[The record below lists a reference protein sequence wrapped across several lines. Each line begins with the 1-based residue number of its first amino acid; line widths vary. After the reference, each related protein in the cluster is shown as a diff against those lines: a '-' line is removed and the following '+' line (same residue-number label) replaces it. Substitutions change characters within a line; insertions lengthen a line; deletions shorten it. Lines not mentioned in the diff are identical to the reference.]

1 MRHTS
6 ENLIER
12 PGENLDEAISTDP
25 ISLYLREI
33 GRVLLLTAEDEK
45 KLAQKIEAGKRKKEI
60 NQEYFIKYGRLPSA
74 TEIVIFMLI
83 ELAQATT
90 VIQLL
95 QKWLSLNTS
104 LSFKESIS
112 DTTLRNS
119 IDNEIDQ
126 RLTQDIALET
136 NHSIPETEQ
145 AIINR

>member
-12 PGENLDEAISTDP
+12 SGESLDESISTEP

-33 GRVLLLTAEDEK
+33 GRVLLLTIEDER
-45 KLAQKIEAGKRKKEI
+45 KLAQKIEAGKREKEI
-60 NQEYFIKYGRLPSA
+60 KQEHFIKYGRFPSA

-83 ELAQATT
+83 GLVQATT
-90 VIQLL
+90 IIQLL
-95 QKWLSLNTS
+95 QKWLGLKTDC
-104 LSFKESIS
+104 SFKESIS

-126 RLTQDIALET
+126 RLT
-136 NHSIPETEQ
+136 IPYRKQ
-145 AIINR
+145 NRL